1 MNAKPTLAAALLGL
15 AASVAFAAPARPLM
29 VVDHSTVSLIDKAD
43 VQALVKEHLGDEVFN
58 KRLAKIMPARR
69 WAFLTQVEG
78 GFNDAKICVVTAR
91 VAMVPRAGKKL
102 TFAPEKM
109 ATSFDAL
116 PGVTQAQ
123 CKELAKAKL
132 AESAK
137 AVRSSLMT
145 N

>member
-1 MNAKPTLAAALLGL
+1 MNAKPLFAATLLSV
-15 AASVAFAAPARPLM
+15 AASVAFAAPGDPLM
-29 VVDHSTVSLIDKAD
+29 VVDHSTPSLIDKAD
-43 VQALVKEHLGDEVFN
+43 VKALVKEHLGDELFN
-58 KRLAKIMPARR
+58 RRLAKILPARR

-78 GFNDAKICVVTAR
+78 GFTEAKICVVTAR

-116 PGVTQAQ
+116 PGATQAQ
-123 CKELAKAKL
+123 CKDLAKAKL

-137 AVRSSLMT
+137 AVRSSLMS